1 VISNSHSHLHFIVM
15 DTVRQEDVVT
25 LRFKLFVLSNKNLF
39 FEQDLVTINVDYL
52 GYNRLGFI
60 LYFKHNRLVDD
71 GILLIF
77 NI

>member
-1 VISNSHSHLHFIVM
+1 
-15 DTVRQEDVVT
+15 